1 MQDILITNT
10 TQGNST
16 AQDRALTYTY
26 HFQNQEFSQI
36 DLKYNYQWYKVKLT
50 LRFVADMAP
59 VWDWDADWAP
69 SLSRVRGDRWGQRD
83 FRGLV
88 SRSPPTLLTLAITI
102 SNSLSLSHKR
112 FMNESWINHRYQ
124 RETSEEQRRNI
135 HFIFK
140 LHQRDL
146 KIKSKKWKSRNYVGF
161 KLNGDELWVKCLFW
175 HCYSATLAQ
184 LWPDIG
190 WHWTSELREY

>member
-1 MQDILITNT
+1 MQEILITNT

-88 SRSPPTLLTLAITI
+88 SRSPSGHTWVVRRDQEAMLTLAITI

-112 FMNESWINHRYQ
+112 FMNESWINHKYQ

-135 HFIFK
+135 IFK

-146 KIKSKKWKSRNYVGF
+146 KI
-161 KLNGDELWVKCLFW
+161 
-175 HCYSATLAQ
+175 
-184 LWPDIG
+184 
-190 WHWTSELREY
+190 